1 MESQPEPELYEI
13 SAVARQLGVSADTI
27 RQWER
32 RNLIA
37 PPRRTASGKRLFTP
51 IDVEAMEKAQQAR
64 RARTRSLPA
73 AA

>member
-13 SAVARQLGVSADTI
+13 STVARQLGVSADTI

-32 RNLIA
+32 RSLIA
-37 PPRRTASGKRLFTP
+37 PPRRTASGKRLFTMR
-51 IDVEAMEKAQQAR
+51 DVEAMHQAQQHR
-64 RARTRSLPA
+64 LARTRALPA